1 MRIYQP
7 KAPGVSAHDAT
18 NCPRSEECG
27 MTLPERLQPLEVEIR
42 ATLEDLIE
50 QGLVERT
57 ADGVRLTQLGW
68 RQL

>member
-1 MRIYQP
+1 
-7 KAPGVSAHDAT
+7 
-18 NCPRSEECG
+18 